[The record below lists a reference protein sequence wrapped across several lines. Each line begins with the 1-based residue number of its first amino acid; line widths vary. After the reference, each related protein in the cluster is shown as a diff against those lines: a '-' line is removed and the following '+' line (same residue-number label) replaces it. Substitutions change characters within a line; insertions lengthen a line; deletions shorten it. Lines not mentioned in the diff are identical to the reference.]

1 MNRLGPATD
10 ELPPEVDAV
19 DITKEEGDVQQ
30 VGMFDHPRG
39 QDSSRDAGET
49 PEKLRCLSGDRIHAN
64 DYNTTSEPA
73 LEGGRSTKSR

>member
-30 VGMFDHPRG
+30 VGMFTHG
-39 QDSSRDAGET
+39 AKTQAEM
-49 PEKLRCLSGDRIHAN
+49 
-64 DYNTTSEPA
+64 PA
-73 LEGGRSTKSR
+73 KYRKN